1 MKRKIMIE
9 KAQKTIIKRLKKS
22 LFITIAK
29 LALKGTM
36 QRIDSKDG
44 NSYYISPVDK
54 YCEVGKLFHYP
65 SMRFERNI
73 KTLPQDLYELWKY
86 GLR

>member
-9 KAQKTIIKRLKKS
+9 KAQKTIIKRSKKS
-22 LFITIAK
+22 FFIAIAE
-29 LALKGTM
+29 LVLKGTM
-36 QRIDSKDG
+36 KRIDSKDG
-44 NSYYISPVDK
+44 NSYYISPVGK
-54 YCEVGKLFHYP
+54 YCEVGKLFHYS

-73 KTLPQDLYELWKY
+73 KTLPQDLYELWQY